1 MPYIQGTW
9 AFTSAKILRTP
20 HRVAHTLWDDMES
33 AFWVLI
39 YLALLYLK
47 HDYKPGALYHIR
59 KRLFDAKVCEAD
71 GSVTGGHEK
80 KMVIAFCT
88 FEHSHEVLPS
98 FEVPGLNIT
107 LEKLGSIFDVFY
119 RAPRPKAWKMP
130 ELEKPKLVEPDQKCV
145 PDLLRRAAMTMEP
158 LSITPTGLVSPTND
172 SKPPANPKEWQSAN
186 VNTIKADLHPMPYA
200 LILR

>member
-1 MPYIQGTW
+1 
-9 AFTSAKILRTP
+9 
-20 HRVAHTLWDDMES
+20 MES

-59 KRLFDAKVCEAD
+59 QRLFDTKVREDD

-80 KMVIAFCT
+80 KTVLTFCAFEC
-88 FEHSHEVLPS
+88 SHEVLPS

-130 ELEKPKLVEPDQKCV
+130 ELEKPKLVKPDPKCI

-158 LSITPTGLVSPTND
+158 LSVTLTGLVSPTND
-172 SKPPANPKEWQSAN
+172 SKPPAKPKEWQSAN
-186 VNTIKADLHPMPYA
+186 VDTVKADLHPMPYA